1 MSHGCSQNAF
11 TLQLP
16 TQWRIFHIYYVYMK
30 MIKFVPFVGS
40 FGIRIFVNG
49 KRLEGSNTQL
59 LFGDNFRL
67 LTKPMLLENR
77 IT

>member
-11 TLQLP
+11 ILQVP

-40 FGIRIFVNG
+40 FGRRIFVDG
-49 KRLEGSNTQL
+49 KGLEGSNTHQL
-59 LFGDNFRL
+59 LFGGNF
-67 LTKPMLLENR
+67 MLLENR